1 MSFFTV
7 DHRSMHGPPIVS
19 YMVTKMEGGHV
30 WQNKHQVN
38 GLATECRQFVLSCS
52 GLVPFTSSLQGL
64 LPEIPTQAL
73 SLSPLRIVDS
83 PCLSRSSWVLSSII
97 LFDRHLPLR

>member
-1 MSFFTV
+1 
-7 DHRSMHGPPIVS
+7 
-19 YMVTKMEGGHV
+19 MVTKMEGGHV

-38 GLATECRQFVLSCS
+38 DLATECRQFVLSCS

-83 PCLSRSSWVLSSII
+83 PCLSRSSCVLSSII
-97 LFDRHLPLR
+97 LSTDTYHSGKSAPTKLRMRIEN